1 MGLVH
6 QIWHGKSEDLAQ
18 RFKPGRVNCIVTD
31 PPFGVDNLSNQSVTP
46 EGKQYARKIEND
58 ETPEQAIAIFQLA
71 MGELLPKTADN
82 CDCYIFTSYQ
92 VLSEWLVMT
101 DRFMKLWGFSRKAV
115 LVWEKDGPGMGDTN
129 CPWGM
134 GSEFI
139 LFFRKGNRDK
149 TTTRRNA
156 VLHVP
161 QVRPD
166 QLIHPHEKPTALLEL
181 FIKASTSEGDF
192 IVDPFGGS
200 GSLVRA
206 AQRCGR
212 SAVAIESNEYN
223 ARLAQEKLDAA
234 SGGGMNFE

>member
-1 MGLVH
+1 M
-6 QIWHGKSEDLAQ
+6 
-18 RFKPGRVNCIVTD
+18 
-31 PPFGVDNLSNQSVTP
+31 DNLSNQATTP
-46 EGKQYARKIEND
+46 TGKQYARKIEND
-58 ETPEQAIAIFQLA
+58 ESPEQAIAIFQKV
-71 MGELLPKTADN
+71 MGELLPKTSDN
-82 CDCYIFTSYQ
+82 ADCYVFTSYQ

-101 DRFMKLWGFSRKAV
+101 DRFMKLWDFSRKAI
-115 LVWEKDGPGMGDTN
+115 LVWEKEGPGMGDTN

-156 VLHVP
+156 VLHIP

-212 SAVAIESNEYN
+212 SAVAIESNELN